1 MVTAFSALVASHIAA
16 SHQARRP
23 RAVQPAGRPRCR
35 GSRPHVV
42 RAERGYPHCLA
53 RLAAHLSRTALGYGR
68 RPLGDAFGVRVYQS
82 QTKEC
87 ETNTPHLVPPTAGQ
101 PVIFDY
107 SVELYRGEWRLRFG
121 RDLSTAFPSKE
132 AALGAA
138 VKAAHVARAQ
148 GYPARVVDSSK
159 QPNVNIRRAASIA
172 ASSRWQYEP
181 ASASVTAAQETSLHG
196 RSCRRV
202 RLSPQRPGG

>member
-1 MVTAFSALVASHIAA
+1 MFLHRLYFGDCDVGQSLDRFVETARGQSRAGLPPLPCSARGRSFSNR
-16 SHQARRP
+16 ARIR
-23 RAVQPAGRPRCR
+23 
-35 GSRPHVV
+35 
-42 RAERGYPHCLA
+42 
-53 RLAAHLSRTALGYGR
+53 R
-68 RPLGDAFGVRVYQS
+68 RPLADAFGVRVYQS

-101 PVIFDY
+101 PVIFEY

-121 RDLSTAFPSKE
+121 RDLSRAFPSKE

-138 VKAAHVARAQ
+138 VKAAHVARAE
-148 GYPARVVDSSK
+148 GYPARVVDSRK
-159 QPNVNIRRAASIA
+159 QPSVNIRRAASIA
-172 ASSRWQYEP
+172 ASNRWQYEP

-196 RSCRRV
+196 RSGRRV